1 MRRSNRSMTSQRSNR
16 SKTSLLQR
24 AKVKVARAQLKLKY
38 LEQAQVLAHQLYQ
51 IETQLLMNKLKTEQ
65 QVQTQLLMNKLK
77 TERELEETNILIS
90 VLSEDDSKVHAN
102 STLVKTKLSADADA
116 YVPLRNVN
124 ISVSASNPVVSIS
137 TQCTNNTSIYC
148 TQTINQAIVSNTPVT
163 SQSLQS
169 NINPCT
175 SAEVTFNNP
184 VMYDKPISISG
195 TMNTTSSSMLHNNIL
210 TASTSHLTHHFAP
223 VPGNIDTSTQHDLSH
238 TQHLHVSSAEFAS
251 CSSGTQSHSSP
262 SVVFSSSPSET
273 VCSTLDTTQDFVDNC
288 CISSG
293 SDNNVN
299 CEVPDSDHQSQS
311 FHIQDSS
318 IPSTDLPPHCQ
329 DSSIPQ
335 HIDLDQSKISQV
347 DISKDSS
354 VSNTISTEEV
364 LVIEGQFNDV
374 PSSCSRSCY
383 TEFPPSHVLC
393 PTPESDTEVIKLC
406 SLQDKQLVRLFDED
420 KKELLLSP
428 STVIPNYVPDVV
440 CGENNEGVSTHVI
453 SSNVV
458 TFPSHSDSFDRS
470 SQFCYVICAQKT
482 DLARILTVSFSFMK
496 SVIFV
501 LPLGFVD
508 SDRRYLKK
516 KRKVR

>member
-1 MRRSNRSMTSQRSNR
+1 
-16 SKTSLLQR
+16 
-24 AKVKVARAQLKLKY
+24 
-38 LEQAQVLAHQLYQ
+38 
-51 IETQLLMNKLKTEQ
+51 
-65 QVQTQLLMNKLK
+65 MNKLK
-77 TERELEETNILIS
+77 TERELEESKILIS
-90 VLSEDDSKVHAN
+90 VLTEDDHQVYAN
-102 STLVKTKLSADADA
+102 SPLEVVKIELGANADV
-116 YVPLRNVN
+116 YVPPQSVN
-124 ISVSASNPVVSIS
+124 ISVSASNPVVSTS
-137 TQCTNNTSIYC
+137 TQCTNNTPIYC
-148 TQTINQAIVSNTPVT
+148 TQAINHAILSNIPVT
-163 SQSLQS
+163 SQPLQS

-195 TMNTTSSSMLHNNIL
+195 IMNTTSSSMLYNNNL
-210 TASTSHLTHHFAP
+210 TASTSHLMHQS
-223 VPGNIDTSTQHDLSH
+223 VSLLGNIDTGTQHDLTH
-238 TQHLHVSSAEFAS
+238 THHLHVSSAEFTP

-273 VCSTLDTTQDFVDNC
+273 VCFTLDTTLDFVDNS

-293 SDNNVN
+293 SDNNVH
-299 CEVPDSDHQSQS
+299 CVVQDQDHQSQS

-318 IPSTDLPPHCQ
+318 SPSTNLPPHYQ

-335 HIDLDQSKISQV
+335 HIDLDQSEISQV

-374 PSSCSRSCY
+374 SSTCSCS
-383 TEFPPSHVLC
+383 TKFPPSHDLC

-428 STVIPNYVPDVV
+428 STVIPNYVPDIV
-440 CGENNEGVSTHVI
+440 CGQNNVL

-470 SQFCYVICAQKT
+470 SKFCYVICAQKT
-482 DLARILTVSFSFMK
+482 DLPRILTVSFSFKK

-501 LPLGFVD
+501 LQLGFVD
-508 SDRRYLKK
+508 SDRRFLKK

>member
-1 MRRSNRSMTSQRSNR
+1 MGHSNRSMTSLRSNRSMTS
-16 SKTSLLQR
+16 LQC
-24 AKVKVARAQLKLKY
+24 AKVKVATAQLKLKY
-38 LEQAQVLAHQLYQ
+38 LEQVAQVQA
-51 IETQLLMNKLKTEQ
+51 Q

-77 TERELEETNILIS
+77 TERELEESKILIS
-90 VLSEDDSKVHAN
+90 VLTEDDSKVHAN

-116 YVPLRNVN
+116 YVPLQNVN

-195 TMNTTSSSMLHNNIL
+195 IMNTTSSSMLHNNIL

-273 VCSTLDTTQDFVDNC
+273 VCSTLDTTQDFVDNS

-299 CEVPDSDHQSQS
+299 CVVPDSDHQSQS

-318 IPSTDLPPHCQ
+318 SPSTNLPPHCQ

-335 HIDLDQSKISQV
+335 HIDLDQSKISHI

-354 VSNTISTEEV
+354 VSNTISIEEV
-364 LVIEGQFNDV
+364 LVIEGQFNDMS
-374 PSSCSRSCY
+374 SSCSRSS
-383 TEFPPSHVLC
+383 TNDSPPSSILY
-393 PTPESDTEVIKLC
+393 PTPES
-406 SLQDKQLVRLFDED
+406 
-420 KKELLLSP
+420 
-428 STVIPNYVPDVV
+428 VV
-440 CGENNEGVSTHVI
+440 VSCQSDSVGIAHVL

-458 TFPSHSDSFDRS
+458 TFPSHSDSFNRS

-482 DLARILTVSFSFMK
+482 DLPSILTVSFSSMK
-496 SVIFV
+496 AVIFV

-508 SDRRYLKK
+508 SDRRFLKK
-516 KRKVR
+516 RRKVR

>member
-1 MRRSNRSMTSQRSNR
+1 MTSLRSNRSMTS
-16 SKTSLLQR
+16 LQC
-24 AKVKVARAQLKLKY
+24 AKVKVATAQLKLKY
-38 LEQAQVLAHQLYQ
+38 LEQVAQVQA
-51 IETQLLMNKLKTEQ
+51 Q

-77 TERELEETNILIS
+77 TERELEESKILIS
-90 VLSEDDSKVHAN
+90 VLTEDDSKVHAN
-102 STLVKTKLSADADA
+102 STLVKTKLSADAD
-116 YVPLRNVN
+116 VPLQNVN

-148 TQTINQAIVSNTPVT
+148 TQAINQAIVSNIPVT

-195 TMNTTSSSMLHNNIL
+195 TMNTTSSSVLHNNIL

-238 TQHLHVSSAEFAS
+238 TQHSHVSSAEFAS
-251 CSSGTQSHSSP
+251 CSSGRQSHSSP

-273 VCSTLDTTQDFVDNC
+273 VCSTLDTTQDFVDNSC
-288 CISSG
+288 FSSG
-293 SDNNVN
+293 SDNNVH
-299 CEVPDSDHQSQS
+299 CVVHDQDHQSQS

-318 IPSTDLPPHCQ
+318 SPSTNLPPHCQ

-335 HIDLDQSKISQV
+335 HIDLDQSEISQV

-374 PSSCSRSCY
+374 SSSRSRSCS
-383 TEFPPSHVLC
+383 TELPPSHVLC

-406 SLQDKQLVRLFDED
+406 SLHDKQLVRLFDED

-440 CGENNEGVSTHVI
+440 CGQNNAGVSTHVL

-458 TFPSHSDSFDRS
+458 TFPSHSDSFNRS

-482 DLARILTVSFSFMK
+482 DLPRILTVSFSFMK

-508 SDRRYLKK
+508 SDRRFLKK

>member
-1 MRRSNRSMTSQRSNR
+1 MGHSNRSMTSLRFNR
-16 SKTSLLQR
+16 SMTSLQC
-24 AKVKVARAQLKLKY
+24 AKVKVATAQLKLKY
-38 LEQAQVLAHQLYQ
+38 LEQVAQVQA
-51 IETQLLMNKLKTEQ
+51 Q

-77 TERELEETNILIS
+77 TERELEESKILIS
-90 VLSEDDSKVHAN
+90 VLTEDDSKVHAN
-102 STLVKTKLSADADA
+102 STLVKTDSSANADA
-116 YVPLRNVN
+116 YVPLQNVN

-148 TQTINQAIVSNTPVT
+148 TQAINQAIVSNIPVT

-169 NINPCT
+169 NISPCT

-238 TQHLHVSSAEFAS
+238 TQHLHVSSAEFAP
-251 CSSGTQSHSSP
+251 CSSGRQSHSSP
-262 SVVFSSSPSET
+262 GVVFSSSPFET
-273 VCSTLDTTQDFVDNC
+273 VRSTLDTTQDFVDNS

-293 SDNNVN
+293 SDNIVH
-299 CEVPDSDHQSQS
+299 CVVPDSDHQSQS

-318 IPSTDLPPHCQ
+318 SPSTNLPPHCQ

-335 HIDLDQSKISQV
+335 HIDLDQSEIIQV

-374 PSSCSRSCY
+374 SSSSSCSCS
-383 TEFPPSHVLC
+383 TELPPSHVLC

-406 SLQDKQLVRLFDED
+406 SLHDKQLVRLFDED

-440 CGENNEGVSTHVI
+440 CGQNNAGVSTHVL

-458 TFPSHSDSFDRS
+458 TFPSHSDSFNRS

-482 DLARILTVSFSFMK
+482 DLPRILTVSFSFMK

-501 LPLGFVD
+501 LSLGFVD

>member
-1 MRRSNRSMTSQRSNR
+1 MTSQRSNR

-51 IETQLLMNKLKTEQ
+51 IETQLLMNKLKTE
-65 QVQTQLLMNKLK
+65 
-77 TERELEETNILIS
+77 RELEETNILIS

-102 STLVKTKLSADADA
+102 STLVKTKLSAAADA

-148 TQTINQAIVSNTPVT
+148 TQAVNQAIVSNIPVT

-251 CSSGTQSHSSP
+251 CSSGRQSHSSP

-273 VCSTLDTTQDFVDNC
+273 VRSTLDTTQDFVDNS

-293 SDNNVN
+293 SDNNVH
-299 CEVPDSDHQSQS
+299 CVIQDSDHQSQS

-354 VSNTISTEEV
+354 VSNTISIEEV
-364 LVIEGQFNDV
+364 LVIEGQFNDMS
-374 PSSCSRSCY
+374 SSCSRSS
-383 TEFPPSHVLC
+383 TNDSPPSSILY
-393 PTPESDTEVIKLC
+393 PTPES
-406 SLQDKQLVRLFDED
+406 
-420 KKELLLSP
+420 
-428 STVIPNYVPDVV
+428 VV
-440 CGENNEGVSTHVI
+440 VSCQSDSVGIAHVL

-458 TFPSHSDSFDRS
+458 TFPSHSDSFNRS

-482 DLARILTVSFSFMK
+482 DLPRILTVSFSFMK

-508 SDRRYLKK
+508 SDRRFLKK

>member
-1 MRRSNRSMTSQRSNR
+1 MTSQRSNR
-16 SKTSLLQR
+16 SKIFLLQR

-77 TERELEETNILIS
+77 TERELEETKILIS
-90 VLSEDDSKVHAN
+90 VLTEDDSKVHSS
-102 STLVKTKLSADADA
+102 STLVKTKLSADA
-116 YVPLRNVN
+116 YVPLQNVN
-124 ISVSASNPVVSIS
+124 ISVSAISNPVVSIS
-137 TQCTNNTSIYC
+137 TQCINKTSIYC
-148 TQTINQAIVSNTPVT
+148 TQAINHAIVSNIPVT

-223 VPGNIDTSTQHDLSH
+223 VPGNIDTSTQHDFSH

-251 CSSGTQSHSSP
+251 CSSGRQSHSSP

-273 VCSTLDTTQDFVDNC
+273 VCSTLDTTQDFVDNSC
-288 CISSG
+288 TSSG

-299 CEVPDSDHQSQS
+299 CVVPDSDHQSQS
-311 FHIQDSS
+311 FHIQDNSS
-318 IPSTDLPPHCQ
+318 LSTNLPPHCQ

-335 HIDLDQSKISQV
+335 HINLDQSEISQV

-364 LVIEGQFNDV
+364 LFIEGQFNDV
-374 PSSCSRSCY
+374 SSGCSHSCS

-406 SLQDKQLVRLFDED
+406 SL
-420 KKELLLSP
+420 
-428 STVIPNYVPDVV
+428 
-440 CGENNEGVSTHVI
+440 
-453 SSNVV
+453 
-458 TFPSHSDSFDRS
+458 
-470 SQFCYVICAQKT
+470 
-482 DLARILTVSFSFMK
+482 
-496 SVIFV
+496 
-501 LPLGFVD
+501 
-508 SDRRYLKK
+508 
-516 KRKVR
+516 

>member
-1 MRRSNRSMTSQRSNR
+1 MGHSNRSMTSLRSNRSMTS
-16 SKTSLLQR
+16 LQC
-24 AKVKVARAQLKLKY
+24 AKVKVATAQLKLKY
-38 LEQAQVLAHQLYQ
+38 LEQVAQVQA
-51 IETQLLMNKLKTEQ
+51 Q

-77 TERELEETNILIS
+77 TERELEESKILIS
-90 VLSEDDSKVHAN
+90 VLTEDDSKVHAN
-102 STLVKTKLSADADA
+102 STLVKTDSSANADA
-116 YVPLRNVN
+116 YVPLQNVN

-148 TQTINQAIVSNTPVT
+148 TQAINQAIVSNIPVT

-169 NINPCT
+169 NISPCT

-238 TQHLHVSSAEFAS
+238 TQHLHVSSAEFAP
-251 CSSGTQSHSSP
+251 CSSGRQSHSSP
-262 SVVFSSSPSET
+262 GVVFSSSPFET
-273 VCSTLDTTQDFVDNC
+273 VRSTLDTTQDFVDNS

-293 SDNNVN
+293 SDNIVH
-299 CEVPDSDHQSQS
+299 CVVPDSDHQSQS

-318 IPSTDLPPHCQ
+318 SPSTNLPPHCQ

-335 HIDLDQSKISQV
+335 HIDLDQSEIIQV

-374 PSSCSRSCY
+374 SSSSSRSCS

-440 CGENNEGVSTHVI
+440 CGQNNAGVSTNVL

-458 TFPSHSDSFDRS
+458 TFPSHSDRFDRS

-482 DLARILTVSFSFMK
+482 DLPRILTVSFSFMK

-501 LPLGFVD
+501 LSLGFVD
-508 SDRRYLKK
+508 SDRRFLKK